1 MACAYPLTAYR
12 VKGINAE
19 HGQKTILWTKPR
31 SIPGQI
37 VEELQLPCGQ
47 CMLCRIAKARDWAV
61 RMEHEAS
68 LHEVSIFLTLTYDDA
83 HLPLTDDGLP
93 TLRYKDVQGFLK
105 RLRDRIKPIKIRFFC
120 AGEYG
125 SRTERPHY
133 HAIIFGWFPSDAE
146 PFSQLGEKKF
156 KLWTSQLVAEC
167 WPQGFHL
174 IAKTSFDTM
183 AYVAGYVQKKM
194 HGGSPE
200 EIEEHYKGR
209 EPERGVMSRR
219 PGIGHDWLMK
229 YASDVY
235 PRDHVVTSKG
245 FKLRPPA
252 YYDNLFF
259 GKDIE
264 HYELGKRLKEDRRS
278 RAENSRIDPARLRD
292 RNKIKIQELKEK
304 RIKL

>member
-12 VKGINAE
+12 VKGINT
-19 HGQKTILWTKPR
+19 GYSQKDIQWIKPR
-31 SIPGQI
+31 TIPGQI
-37 VEELQLPCGQ
+37 VEKIKLPCGQ
-47 CMLCRIAKARDWAV
+47 CMLCRIAKAREWAV

-68 LHEVSIFLTLTYDDA
+68 LHDVSIFLTLTYDDA

-125 SRTERPHY
+125 DNTARPHY
-133 HAIIFGWFPSDAE
+133 HAIVFGWFPEDAE
-146 PFSQLGEKKF
+146 TFSQPGEKN
-156 KLWTSQLVAEC
+156 KLWISQLVAEC
-167 WPQGFHL
+167 WPFGFHL
-174 IAKTSFDTM
+174 IAKPSFDAM
-183 AYVAGYVQKKM
+183 CYVAGYVQKKL

-200 EIEEHYKGR
+200 EIEAHYKGR

-219 PGIGHDWLMK
+219 PGIGHDWLEK

-259 GKDIE
+259 GKDFE
-264 HYELGKRLKEDRRS
+264 HYELGKRIKEDRRD
-278 RAENSRIDPARLRD
+278 RAENCGLDPERLRV
-292 RNKIKIQELKEK
+292 RNQIAIERLKK
-304 RIKL
+304 RKNKL